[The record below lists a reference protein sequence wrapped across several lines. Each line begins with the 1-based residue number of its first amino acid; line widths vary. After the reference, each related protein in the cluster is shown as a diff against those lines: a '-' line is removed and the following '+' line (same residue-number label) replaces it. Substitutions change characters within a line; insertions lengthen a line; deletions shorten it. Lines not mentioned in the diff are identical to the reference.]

1 MEAQTHEEIPVERS
15 SLKEYRYHTADVF
28 TDKMF
33 GGNQLA
39 VFPDAAGITDEQ
51 MMAITREF
59 NFSETV
65 FVLAPQDKKHTRRIR
80 IFTPGRELPFAGH
93 PTVGT
98 AFVLAATGEIAS
110 AGDEERIIFEEI
122 VGPVPVL
129 IRRKAGKPTYTQLTA
144 AKLPESTASPIG
156 AGDLAR
162 LLGLEQSEVLDG
174 MLRPEIHSC
183 GTPFLFVPLLSAK
196 ALAKA
201 RVQSGVWDEISR
213 SIEIPEMYLLTQDSW
228 ARDSSKSI
236 AAGIV
241 RARMFAPG
249 LGIPEDPATG
259 GAAAALGGYLAT
271 RAEAG
276 ESTLHWTI
284 MQGVEMGRPSK
295 IELEV
300 DRHGEKLSA
309 VHVGGESVLVSSGTF
324 YL

>member
-1 MEAQTHEEIPVERS
+1 MT
-15 SLKEYRYHTADVF
+15 EYRYHTADVF
-28 TDKMF
+28 TDRMF

-65 FVLAPQDKKHTRRIR
+65 FVLAPDEKHHTRRIR

-98 AFVLAATGEIAS
+98 AFVLAATGEIAFP
-110 AGDEERIIFEEI
+110 GGQERIVLEEI
-122 VGPVPVL
+122 VGPVTVL
-129 IRRKAGKPTYTQLTA
+129 IRGEAGKPSFTRLTA
-144 AKLPESTASPIG
+144 ARLPASSESPLSAT
-156 AGDLAR
+156 DLAR
-162 LLGLEQSEVLDG
+162 LLALEEFEVLNG
-174 MLRPEIHSC
+174 VLHPEIGSC
-183 GTPFLFVPLLSAK
+183 GTPFLFVPLVSAE
-196 ALAKA
+196 ALGKA
-201 RVQSGVWDEISR
+201 RVQSAVWDEISR
-213 SIEIPEMYLLTQDSW
+213 STAIPEMYLVTQDSW
-228 ARDSSKSI
+228 ECVPTVPI

-241 RARMFAPG
+241 RARMYAPG

-259 GAAAALGGYLAT
+259 SAAAALGGYLTT
-271 RAEAG
+271 RADPG
-276 ESTLHWTI
+276 ETPLHWTI
-284 MQGVEMGRPSK
+284 LQGVEMGRPSK

-300 DRHGEKLSA
+300 ERHGGKISA